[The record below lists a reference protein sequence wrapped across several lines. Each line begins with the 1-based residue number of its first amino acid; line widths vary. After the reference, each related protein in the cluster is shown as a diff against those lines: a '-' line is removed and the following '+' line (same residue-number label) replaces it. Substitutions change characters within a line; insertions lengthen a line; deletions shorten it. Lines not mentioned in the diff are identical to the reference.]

1 MEHTSDPS
9 KSSSQQLAQ
18 PMPSDRLETLLQ
30 FVESSPN
37 DAFVR
42 YGLAQE
48 YVNRGQLEK
57 AIEEFNTLL
66 TNNADYQ
73 AGYYHAGQ
81 TYLKLGRKDE
91 ARVSFEKGI
100 ELATRSGDLHARG
113 ELEAALAEL

>member
-1 MEHTSDPS
+1 
-9 KSSSQQLAQ
+9 
-18 PMPSDRLETLLQ
+18 MPSDRLETLLQ
-30 FVESSPN
+30 FVESSPK

-66 TNNADYQ
+66 ANNADYQ
-73 AGYYHAGQ
+73 AAYYHAGQ
-81 TYLKLGRKDE
+81 TYLKLGRAED
-91 ARVSFEKGI
+91 AREVFQKGV
-100 ELATRSGDLHARG
+100 ELATRSGDLHSRR

>member
-1 MEHTSDPS
+1 
-9 KSSSQQLAQ
+9 
-18 PMPSDRLETLLQ
+18 MPSDRLETLLQ
-30 FVESSPN
+30 FVESSPK

-66 TNNADYQ
+66 ANNADYQ
-73 AGYYHAGQ
+73 AAYYHAGQ
-81 TYLKLGRKDE
+81 TYLKLGRAED
-91 ARVSFEKGI
+91 AREVFQKGVD
-100 ELATRSGDLHARG
+100 LATRSGDLHSRS